1 MRELSLLL
9 GPMTP
14 EIAIFARWPEPG
26 KAKTRLIPALGEQ
39 GAADVYARLLEMTVH
54 EARESG
60 LPFHL
65 RVTGDDPARFKA
77 WLGENLDVRDQGDGD
92 LGAKLARVPVPGIMI
107 GSDCPGLTAALL
119 REAASVLP
127 NRDAVIGPAQDG
139 GYWLLG
145 LKEPCPE
152 LFADMAW
159 STPEVFPE
167 TLRRLEAAGI
177 SPHLLPELVD
187 IDTGDDLDA
196 WPELLK

>member
-1 MRELSLLL
+1 
-9 GPMTP
+9 MTP

-26 KAKTRLIPALGEQ
+26 KAKTRLIPALGPQ
-39 GAADVYARLLEMTVH
+39 GAADLYARLLELTVR

-65 RVTGDDPARFKA
+65 RVTGDDPARFRS
-77 WLGENLDVRDQGDGD
+77 WLGEDLDVRDQGDGD
-92 LGAKLARVPVPGIMI
+92 LGEKLTRVPTPGIMI

-127 NRDAVIGPAQDG
+127 NREAVIGPADDG

-145 LKEPCPE
+145 LAAPCPA

-159 STPEVFPE
+159 STDAVYPE
-167 TLRRLEAAGI
+167 TMRRLEQQGI
-177 SPHLLPELVD
+177 SPHLLPELTD
-187 IDTGDDLDA
+187 IDTGEDLDA
-196 WPELLK
+196 WPGLLG

>member
-1 MRELSLLL
+1 
-9 GPMTP
+9 MTP

-39 GAADVYARLLEMTVH
+39 GAADLYARLLELTVR

-65 RVTGDDPARFKA
+65 RVTGDDPARFREL
-77 WLGENLDVRDQGDGD
+77 LGEDLDVRDQGDGD
-92 LGAKLARVPVPGIMI
+92 LGDRLARVPTPGIMI

-119 REAASVLP
+119 REAATVLP

-145 LKEPCPE
+145 LSEPCPQ
-152 LFADMAW
+152 LFTNMAW
-159 STPEVFPE
+159 STPAVFAE
-167 TLRRLEAAGI
+167 TLRRFERLGI
-177 SPHLLPELVD
+177 SPHLLPELAD
-187 IDTGDDLDA
+187 IDTGDNLDA